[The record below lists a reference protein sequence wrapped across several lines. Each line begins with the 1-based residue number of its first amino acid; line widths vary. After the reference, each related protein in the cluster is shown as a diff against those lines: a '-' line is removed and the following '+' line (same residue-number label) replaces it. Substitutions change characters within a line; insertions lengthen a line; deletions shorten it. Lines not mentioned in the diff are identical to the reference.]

1 MSSVPMRTQAAVRG
15 GSLDSAARRR
25 TVSSVFIHLILIVGA
40 LTMVGPFIW
49 MILTSLKSFTE
60 STHVPPT
67 LMPAQLQ
74 WSNYAD
80 VTRGLPFL
88 NLYANTVI
96 MTVGRT
102 VGQVLLC
109 SLAAYAFARI
119 EFPFRNL
126 LFGLFLSVLMVP
138 TQLFLIPQYLIMQQL
153 GWLNSLQA
161 LIVPGLFSAFG
172 TFLLRQFFN
181 GLPRELDEAAKLDG
195 ANHFRIYWQI
205 LLPLARPGLVALA
218 ILDIIWSWNDLL
230 WPLIVN
236 TSVDKMTLSAG
247 LASLQGQHATNYPLL
262 MAGAL
267 LATWPLV
274 LVFIFLQRYF
284 IEGIAFS
291 GTTGR

>member
-1 MSSVPMRTQAAVRG
+1 
-15 GSLDSAARRR
+15 
-25 TVSSVFIHLILIVGA
+25 
-40 LTMVGPFIW
+40 
-49 MILTSLKSFTE
+49 
-60 STHVPPT
+60 
-67 LMPAQLQ
+67 
-74 WSNYAD
+74 
-80 VTRGLPFL
+80 
-88 NLYANTVI
+88 
-96 MTVGRT
+96 

>member
-1 MSSVPMRTQAAVRG
+1 MNAVPVRTQTAVG
-15 GSLDSAARRR
+15 AGKLHSVSRRR
-25 TVSSVFIHLILIVGA
+25 TVISVCIHAVLVLGA

-67 LMPAQLQ
+67 LIPASFQ
-74 WSNYAD
+74 WGNYVQ
-80 VTRGLPFL
+80 VTQTLPFL
-88 NLYANTVI
+88 NFYANTVI

-102 VGQVLLC
+102 VGQLVLC

-205 LLPLARPGLVALA
+205 MLPLARPGLVALG

-274 LVFIFLQRYF
+274 VVFFFLQRYF

-291 GTTGR
+291 GSTGR

>member
-1 MSSVPMRTQAAVRG
+1 MNTVPLRVRSAVRAPT
-15 GSLDSAARRR
+15 LHSASGRRIVIS
-25 TVSSVFIHLILIVGA
+25 VSTHLLLIVGA
-40 LTMVGPFIW
+40 IIMVGPFIW

-60 STHVPPT
+60 STQVPPT
-67 LMPAQLQ
+67 LFPAHLQ
-74 WSNYAD
+74 WNNFGE
-80 VTRGLPFL
+80 VTRTLPFL
-88 NLYANTVI
+88 NFYANTVI

-102 VGQVLLC
+102 LGQLLLC

-119 EFPFRNL
+119 DFPFRNF

-181 GLPRELDEAAKLDG
+181 SLPRELDEAATLDG
-195 ANHFRIYWQI
+195 ANHLRIYWQI
-205 LLPLARPGLVALA
+205 LLPLARPGLVALG

-274 LVFIFLQRYF
+274 LVFFFLQRYF

-291 GTTGR
+291 GSTGH

>member
-1 MSSVPMRTQAAVRG
+1 
-15 GSLDSAARRR
+15 
-25 TVSSVFIHLILIVGA
+25 
-40 LTMVGPFIW
+40 
-49 MILTSLKSFTE
+49 
-60 STHVPPT
+60 
-67 LMPAQLQ
+67 
-74 WSNYAD
+74 
-80 VTRGLPFL
+80 
-88 NLYANTVI
+88 
-96 MTVGRT
+96 
-102 VGQVLLC
+102 
-109 SLAAYAFARI
+109 
-119 EFPFRNL
+119 
-126 LFGLFLSVLMVP
+126 MVP

-181 GLPRELDEAAKLDG
+181 SLPRELDEAATLDG
-195 ANHFRIYWQI
+195 ANHLRIYSQI
-205 LLPLARPGLVALA
+205 LLPLARPGLVALG

-274 LVFIFLQRYF
+274 LVFFFLQRYF

-291 GTTGR
+291 GSTGR